1 MQKEDSYE
9 IHRIINNNVITS
21 RNKQGKEIVL
31 MGKGVAYLKKVGDTI
46 ESSVV
51 EKQFILTEN
60 ELTRYVDVIEA
71 IPADYIEL
79 AIDTFNQAEQQLKIK
94 PSSIAYVMLADHL
107 HSSVERAQDGIFMRN
122 EMLNEIKN
130 FFPKEYEIS
139 KQTFA
144 KVEQMSKMRLPSDEI
159 GFIAF
164 HILNVSGGIKND
176 ERIKMIDQVTKII
189 EDYFSIKLRK
199 ESIYYERFLTHMKY
213 FCTRLFSDEHLHLEK
228 NDTTLFEL
236 LRTQHPNTSKCVDSI
251 QEYIE
256 GTFQVKISKEEKG
269 FLIIHI
275 NNLIMKS
282 KMVTE

>member
-1 MQKEDSYE
+1 MQKENNYE
-9 IHRIINNNVITS
+9 IYRIINNNVITS
-21 RNKQGKEIVL
+21 RNKTGKEIVL

-51 EKQFILTEN
+51 EKRFVLTEN
-60 ELTRYVDVIEA
+60 EVTRYVDVIEA
-71 IPADYIEL
+71 IPAEYFEI
-79 AIDTFNQAEQQLKIK
+79 AIDTFNQAEHQLRIK

-107 HSSVERAQDGIFMRN
+107 NSSVERAHDGIFMRN

-139 KQTFA
+139 KSTLA
-144 KVEQMSKMRLPSDEI
+144 KVEQISKTKLPRDEI

-189 EDYFSIKLRK
+189 EDFFNIKLSK
-199 ESIYYERFLTHMKY
+199 ESIHYERFLTHMKY
-213 FCTRLFSDEHLHLEK
+213 FCTRLFSENNTHLEK
-228 NDTTLFEL
+228 NDNSLFEIL
-236 LRTQHPNTSKCVDSI
+236 KEQHPNTLKCVNTI
-251 QEYIE
+251 QEYVD
-256 GTFQVKISKEEKG
+256 TAFHVKITMEEKG